1 MIHVNAV
8 QSISLRNGRLTCF
21 SWAMVMADY
30 KEYVAWDAATRWFHW
45 INALAVI
52 GLIGTG
58 LAVLFD
64 DTLGLSAA
72 GKVMLK
78 SIHVSFGYVMAAN
91 LLWRFVWAFL
101 GGRYSQ
107 WRSILPGG
115 RGYFAAL
122 RAYTASF
129 LSGEP
134 QQYVGHNPLARIGVA
149 LLFLLLLIQAVTGLV
164 IAGTDLFWP
173 PFGHLFAA
181 WVAAPGI
188 DPRLVVPGATD
199 LIDKPS
205 YDSMRVFRRPFVE
218 VHEFGFYALAVLI
231 VVHLIA
237 VVTTEIHEG
246 GSITSAMFT
255 GRKILSRRPPD
266 AS

>member
-1 MIHVNAV
+1 MGTVDPRQRPPIYFADEW
-8 QSISLRNGRLTCF
+8 SLNLFQLGNGDGRLQGIRRVGCG
-21 SWAMVMADY
+21 
-30 KEYVAWDAATRWFHW
+30 
-45 INALAVI
+45 NALVP
-52 GLIGTG
+52 LDQCDRHHRSHRHGTCRP
-58 LAVLFD
+58 L
-64 DTLGLSAA
+64 
-72 GKVMLK
+72 
-78 SIHVSFGYVMAAN
+78 
-91 LLWRFVWAFL
+91 R
-101 GGRYSQ
+101 RYS
-107 WRSILPGG
+107 RPVRGG
-115 RGYFAAL
+115 KGDAL

-149 LLFLLLLIQAVTGLV
+149 LLFLFLLIQVVTGLV

-188 DPRLVVPGATD
+188 DPTLVVPGATD
-199 LIDKPS
+199 LIDKTS

>member
-1 MIHVNAV
+1 M
-8 QSISLRNGRLTCF
+8 TE
-21 SWAMVMADY
+21 Y

-45 INALAVI
+45 INALAIV

-58 LAVLFD
+58 LVILFD
-64 DTLGLSAA
+64 DALGLSAS
-72 GKVMLK
+72 GKVTLK
-78 SIHVSFGYVMAAN
+78 SVHAAFGYVMALN
-91 LLWRFVWAFL
+91 LLWRFAWAFF
-101 GGRYSQ
+101 GNRYAS
-107 WRSILPGG
+107 WRAIIPGG
-115 RGYFAAL
+115 AGYSAAL

-134 QQYVGHNPLARIGVA
+134 QQYVGHNPLARIGVS
-149 LLFLLLLIQAVTGLV
+149 LLFLLLLVQVATGLV

-173 PFGHLFAA
+173 PFGHWFAA

-188 DPRLVVPGATD
+188 DPATVVPGAKD
-199 LIDKPS
+199 LIDQAF
-205 YDSMRVFRRPFVE
+205 YDSMRAFRRPFVV

-231 VVHLIA
+231 VLHLVA
-237 VVTTEIHEG
+237 VVATEIHEG

-266 AS
+266 AP